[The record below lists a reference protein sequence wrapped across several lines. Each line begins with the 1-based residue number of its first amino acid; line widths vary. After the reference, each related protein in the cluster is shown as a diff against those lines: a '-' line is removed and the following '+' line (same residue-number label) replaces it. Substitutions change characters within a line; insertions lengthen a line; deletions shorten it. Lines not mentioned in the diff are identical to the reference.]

1 MAAHQPDRRRDA
13 GALILSYVIVI
24 PVFMLAVMVMVQASL
39 WYLARQAALAAA
51 RQGADA
57 ARADNAQPDAGREAA
72 LRFARTAASAYLR
85 NPAAVVSLTAGQT
98 IQVKVSGSVPSLV
111 PGVVIDV
118 SQVVQAPV
126 EQFTTP

>member
-1 MAAHQPDRRRDA
+1 
-13 GALILSYVIVI
+13 
-24 PVFMLAVMVMVQASL
+24 
-39 WYLARQAALAAA
+39 
-51 RQGADA
+51 
-57 ARADNAQPDAGREAA
+57 
-72 LRFARTAASAYLR
+72 
-85 NPAAVVSLTAGQT
+85 VSLTAGQT